1 MKINYLTQLA
11 SVFAAAVF
19 VSCDGDSEPGTSLSV
34 FPGTLEFAA
43 VGETKDLTVEA
54 TGTAW
59 TVSSDAGWLAFDP
72 AEGTGSG
79 KVRVTA
85 APNPTDGERN
95 ASVTV
100 NGRGNVEP
108 VTVTVT
114 QSKPY
119 VKSDFFGTYR
129 AQYDK
134 WDLDAKSAFYPVLE
148 DGSFDYDNVI
158 TAREFCE
165 AYAAAYNAAE
175 NPETPVTAEDCSYNY
190 YDDTRYV
197 RFELTEDK
205 FSMIRY
211 VDVAGGSGISLYDID
226 GSYVYDAERNAFVIH
241 DTAVEDDPRDITV
254 SVAGFAPG
262 RSLVLAVPDYY
273 WWCALS
279 YDGQTEYLPWV
290 VASYHTEP
298 VQ

>member
-1 MKINYLTQLA
+1 MWLA
-11 SVFAAAVF
+11 SVLAASVLA
-19 VSCDGDSEPGTSLSV
+19 SCDSDDSESAVSLSA
-34 FPGTLEFAA
+34 FPRTLEFAA
-43 VGETKDLTVEA
+43 SGETKDLTVEA

-59 TVSSDAGWLAFDP
+59 TVSSDADWLAFDP
-72 AEGTGSG
+72 TEGAASG
-79 KVRVTA
+79 IVRVTA
-85 APNPTDGERN
+85 ALNSTNMERTAMITVDG
-95 ASVTV
+95 
-100 NGRGNVEP
+100 GGNVEP
-108 VTVTVT
+108 VIITVN
-114 QSKPY
+114 QSKPF

-148 DGSFDYDNVI
+148 DGGFDYDNVI

-175 NPETPVTAEDCSYNY
+175 NPEAPVTAEDCSYNY

-197 RFELTEDK
+197 RFELTEESFK
-205 FSMIRY
+205 MIRY
-211 VDVAGGSGISLYDID
+211 VDVTEGNGISMYDID
-226 GSYVYDAERNAFVIH
+226 GSYVYDATQNAFVIH
-241 DTAVEDDPRDITV
+241 DVAVEDDPRDITI
-254 SVAGFAPG
+254 SVAGFTPG
-262 RSLVLAVPDYY
+262 QSLVLSVPDYY

-298 VQ
+298 VR